1 MCRSYCA
8 QNSSPARHDAH
19 SASSAAKGTR
29 EVAVNAHSVAILA
42 WRDPEIAA
50 ARALAVA
57 AEGGDAVEVP
67 AALVDGDG
75 DGLVAE
81 VLSAQEDLVA
91 VAVVCAVE
99 PGGWRKL
106 VSLVCVA
113 EACGSVLDVGD
124 GDCDAAAESDMLASE
139 ATVMAK

>member
-1 MCRSYCA
+1 M
-8 QNSSPARHDAH
+8 
-19 SASSAAKGTR
+19 
-29 EVAVNAHSVAILA
+29 AI
-42 WRDPEIAA
+42 
-50 ARALAVA
+50 A

-81 VLSAQEDLVA
+81 VVSAQEDLVA
-91 VAVVCAVE
+91 VAVVRAVE

-139 ATVMAK
+139 AAVMAKWLTRRCRCSLQSCTWDLPCSRSCPPASP